1 MCYYGCDHAFVSAI
15 LCGMSPVVTAAVDD
29 VIDTTLEELEALE
42 RAWHGPDHSADH
54 TISKI
59 NNAQL
64 TVTRN
69 GTSDFQDRQVYLY
82 VDGELWGKVK
92 YGRPVSREIPP
103 GHHRVRAFNTLF
115 SHTVEIDAKPGEHVR
130 LKCTNAMPRAGL
142 FMLLFLHFTALFVT
156 LERE

>member
-1 MCYYGCDHAFVSAI
+1 
-15 LCGMSPVVTAAVDD
+15 MSPVVA
-29 VIDTTLEELEALE
+29 TLEDVLDIAEIE
-42 RAWHGPDHSADH
+42 RAWHGPSD
-54 TISKI
+54 TTRKETSKV
-59 NNAQL
+59 NQAQL
-64 TVTRN
+64 TVIRN
-69 GTSDFQDRQVYLY
+69 TASDFQDRQVFLY

-115 SHTVEIDAKPGEHVR
+115 SHTIEIDAKPGEHIR

-142 FMLLFLHFTALFVT
+142 FFLLFLHCTALFVT